1 MEIVMITMQQIIK
14 MFLLILV
21 GVLCYKV
28 KILDSAKSKTLSD
41 LLLKI
46 VTPALIFS
54 SFQTDFEFDLVKG
67 FLISIGLT
75 AVSLGLACLL
85 AHVFV
90 RPKENFDLRVERF
103 ASMFNNCGF
112 MGIPLAYGIFGSEGV
127 FYIVGYNLLFDLIVF
142 SIGETYMKGQKAA
155 GVVDVL
161 KQMINPATI
170 ASIVGVLCFVFQIR
184 MPELIE
190 APIEMVADMNTP
202 LAMMAAGV
210 SVARSDF
217 GKILKKGRLFYVS
230 AVRLLIIPIIYTL
243 LLKFFPIPD
252 TVYMTCVLAAACPA
266 GTLAVIYSVMYN
278 RDDVYGSEI
287 FSITTILSI
296 ITIPLVV
303 AIAAF

>member
-1 MEIVMITMQQIIK
+1 MGIVGITVQQIFK

-28 KILDSAKSKTLSD
+28 KILDTNKSKTLSD
-41 LLLKI
+41 ILLKI

-67 FLISIGLT
+67 FLISIVLT
-75 AVSLGLACLL
+75 AVSLSLAVIL
-85 AHVFV
+85 AHIFV
-90 RPKENFDLRVERF
+90 PKKQGYDNRVERF

-142 SIGETYMKGQKAA
+142 SIGESYMKGQKAT
-155 GVVDVL
+155 GVVGVL
-161 KQMINPATI
+161 KQMVNPATI
-170 ASIVGVLCFVFQIR
+170 ASIVGVLCFVLQIR
-184 MPELIE
+184 VPAIIE
-190 APIEMVADMNTP
+190 EPIEMVADMNTP

-217 GKILKKGRLFYVS
+217 KKLFKNVRLFYVS
-230 AVRLLIIPIIYTL
+230 AVRLLIIPIAYTL

-266 GTLAVIYSVMYN
+266 GTLAVIFSVMYD
-278 RDDVYGSEI
+278 RDDVYGSEL

-296 ITIPLVV
+296 VTIPLVV
-303 AIAAF
+303 AIAAL